1 MEMNFESY
9 NQLRSKR
16 LGNQPLS
23 EKEETDLNEFETR
36 FKDVLNPDLSLSDII
51 AALKYERKTASFKE
65 FYGNIMEKL
74 ALEQEIN
81 RFHELRA
88 RRPRKARSVARTLKL
103 VEITASLVSIIIT
116 TWLVLKLNDY
126 ELQFPLSKK
135 EELNTKTRESI
146 KQILSDGTTIT
157 LNAGSSI
164 SYPGQTVS
172 ETRRITL
179 SGEAYFEVSPVPRKP
194 FIVSA
199 QNQQLK
205 AATAANFNICAYP
218 DGTTKTTVVD
228 GAVFV
233 CLDTIQKIVKAG
245 EQAIVTDH
253 NITINK
259 FPAANELITWKD
271 NRFFFTLQPVSDIM
285 ISLERWYGVNI
296 QFQDKENF
304 TSIRHTLDETKDLP
318 VARVLGRLEK
328 YKVLTF
334 FPKKSDY
341 HKGDTIWITH
351 YNYKLNGQTAN
362 H

>member
-23 EKEETDLNEFETR
+23 KKEHAALKEFETK
-36 FKDVLNPDLSLSDII
+36 FKDVLNPGLSLSDII
-51 AALKYERKTASFKE
+51 AALKYERKTASFEE
-65 FYGNIMEKL
+65 FHGNILENI

-88 RRPRKARSVARTLKL
+88 RRPRRTKSPKRTLKL
-103 VEITASLVSIIIT
+103 FELTSSLVSLIIT
-116 TWLVLKLNDY
+116 AWLALKLHDY
-126 ELQFPLSKK
+126 KLQFPLSTQ
-135 EELNTKTRESI
+135 EALNTNTRESI
-146 KQILSDGTTIT
+146 KHQLPDGTFII

-164 SYPGQTVS
+164 SYPGKAS
-172 ETRRITL
+172 NNNRMISL

-199 QNQQLK
+199 QHQQLK
-205 AATAANFNICAYP
+205 AVAAASFNICTYP
-218 DGTTKTTVVD
+218 DGTTKTTVVG

-233 CLDTIQKIVKAG
+233 CLDTIQKIVKTG

-253 NITINK
+253 KIIINK
-259 FPAANELITWKD
+259 YPAANELVAWKD

-296 QFQDKENF
+296 QFKTND
-304 TSIRHTLDETKDLP
+304 SITTVRHTLDETKDLP
-318 VARVLGRLEK
+318 VSKVLGRLEK
-328 YKVLTF
+328 NKVLTF
-334 FPKKSDY
+334 YPKKTDY
-341 HKGDTIWITH
+341 YKGDTIWITQ
-351 YNYKLNGQTAN
+351 YNFRLNGQTA
-362 H
+362 HH